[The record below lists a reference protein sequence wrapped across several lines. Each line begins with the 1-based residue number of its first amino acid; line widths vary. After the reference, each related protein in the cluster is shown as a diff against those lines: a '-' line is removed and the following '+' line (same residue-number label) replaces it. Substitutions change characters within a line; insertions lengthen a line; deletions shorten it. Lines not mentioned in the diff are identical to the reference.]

1 MAKQKRKEPREH
13 PCLQPTEL
21 RTSVRPEPGSK
32 KRMLEGEPYI
42 SLTRLTSEG
51 KWVVSVSHI

>member
-1 MAKQKRKEPREH
+1 MFATNGVKDFGKAGTGLKEE
-13 PCLQPTEL
+13 E
-21 RTSVRPEPGSK
+21 
-32 KRMLEGEPYI
+32 LEGEPYI